1 MLAMKIGQLTFTAVS
16 APRFNAQTFPNPLV
30 DSTNLKRKN
39 KEQQAPLHSME
50 QDSTTDAT

>member
-1 MLAMKIGQLTFTAVS
+1 MKIGQLTFTTVS

-50 QDSTTDAT
+50 QDNTTDAT